1 MSQKLLFF
9 VDEGGFEDFTPL
21 FNEQGFMVD
30 FEDSQRKATKLAK
43 KNNYQVLV
51 AEFSH
56 NPEFRDRVSNIES
69 LLATL
74 EGNSPQA
81 KIIIL
86 YDELNQP
93 QLNQLKA
100 RYRMDATLKFPIDK
114 NLLSQLIVFL
124 IYCCF
129 TRGPS
134 YTFMAVSY

>member
-1 MSQKLLFF
+1 MSQNLLFF
-9 VDEGGFEDFTPL
+9 VDEGGFEDFTPM
-21 FNEQGFMVD
+21 FVEQGFKVD

-81 KIIIL
+81 KIVIL

-93 QLNQLKA
+93 QLDQLKA
-100 RYRMDATLKFPIDK
+100 RYRMDVMLKFPIDEA
-114 NLLSQLIVFL
+114 LLRQAI
-124 IYCCF
+124 
-129 TRGPS
+129 G
-134 YTFMAVSY
+134 